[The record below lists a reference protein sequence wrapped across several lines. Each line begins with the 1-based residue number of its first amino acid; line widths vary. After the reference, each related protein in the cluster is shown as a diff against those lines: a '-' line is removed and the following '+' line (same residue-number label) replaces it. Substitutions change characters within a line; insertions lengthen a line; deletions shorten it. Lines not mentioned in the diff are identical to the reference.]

1 MVFFEIKKFLKTKI
15 VFLILFFAFLSSFAG
30 ILLQKEQ
37 TLSQR
42 QFLVA
47 SDQFAP
53 FPMFLAM
60 NQNEVTE
67 DEKTK
72 YEAAIYNA
80 PNADIS
86 FALEAEIKNVPL
98 SDPTYL
104 ERYHRLQQYKLDEY
118 THYIELYDEMI
129 AKNPRLKTEQSEKIA
144 QLGRWENYKN
154 EKIIAEGLQD
164 PYYPTHPG
172 GDNLVQAFLFQQEHI
187 FGVWQLL
194 FFLVLFSTFY
204 SREREQGTL
213 SLLHTQAY
221 SRRNILSAKAV
232 VIAFGVLLYTIAAFL
247 FFTAISTLRGMPFAG
262 FQDMYRFITSEKAYT
277 VIRGWLLLL
286 QVMGVFFVTAFMVSL
301 FALFLSTRLS
311 GEQALAVSLAS
322 FAILYVFTKN
332 TTWFRHIAN
341 PIYGVQSFN
350 VLLGYFA
357 LQTDAAGVTTLK
369 QVLAFPLYKY
379 GLYVLMALFFF
390 LLSCFPKEQ
399 VSASR
404 FERHTWRISSL
415 PAFEQKKSL
424 LSQGALIYVL
434 AFVILIVSN
443 FFILSRIDHY
453 TELENLGEHNS
464 QLVAYQDRIKEQ
476 QQALDDF
483 DAHIAAMDSSKWSD
497 EDKEEVKRDRDNYVA
512 ELENARDRLGFYQ
525 SMISAY
531 KNKNGKEFYAL
542 AARTQQIEGNIE
554 YVPGLAND
562 FPSDFTTAMKQ
573 QLLQKASDQNCPP
586 MFSFAPHV
594 SALETHKDPSFIE
607 KNSENAG
614 YASHSASYLPFR
626 LIRSHQL
633 TLWIDALVLL
643 IAGIG
648 YANDREHG
656 SQCAFLFTN
665 GLSRRRYTLI
675 KFFAQWGL
683 GVAILLIGFLFV
695 TLIGLVSGGIGDYNF
710 PVTVYQETATKT
722 IPMWHYYLRWFI
734 AMIGSITFI
743 VSLQMALSLVIDNK
757 AKLLGA
763 FGLLTVIGLLFT
775 EAFGPLKSLN
785 PFIYLKSNV
794 VADQSIAIIAHTNL
808 FSYPIALAVL
818 FGWSL
823 LWLLLSCS
831 FVNRLKVK

>member
-1 MVFFEIKKFLKTKI
+1 MVFFEVKKLIKKNV
-15 VFLILFFAFLSSFAG
+15 VFLVLFFAFLSSFAG
-30 ILLQKEQ
+30 FFLQKEQ

-42 QFLVA
+42 QFRVA

-53 FPMFLAM
+53 FPMFLSM
-60 NQNEVTE
+60 NQSEL
-67 DEKTK
+67 TK
-72 YEAAIYNA
+72 KEEETYKETIYSA
-80 PNADIS
+80 PHADAS
-86 FALEAEIKNVPL
+86 YALETAIKTIPL
-98 SDPTYL
+98 ADPTYN
-104 ERYHRLQQYKLDEY
+104 EQYHRLVKYKLEEN
-118 THYIELYDEMI
+118 TRYIELYDAMT
-129 AKNPRLKTEQSEKIA
+129 AKNPRLKTEQSDRIA
-144 QLGRWENYKN
+144 EIGRWENYKN
-154 EKIIAEGLQD
+154 EKIIAEDLQD
-164 PYYPTHPG
+164 PYYPTHLG
-172 GDNLVQAFLFQQEHI
+172 GDNLVQAFLFQQERI
-187 FGVWQLL
+187 LGVWQIL
-194 FFLVLFSTFY
+194 FFLVLFSPFY
-204 SREREQGTL
+204 AREREQGTL

-221 SRRNILSAKAV
+221 SRSAILRAKTI
-232 VIAFGVLLYTIAAFL
+232 VIGLSVLLYIMGVFL
-247 FFTAISTLRGMPFAG
+247 FFTVMSILRGIPFTG
-262 FQDMYRFITSEKAYT
+262 FQDIYRLITGEQAYT
-277 VIRGWLLLL
+277 VVRGGVLLL
-286 QVMGVFFVTAFMVSL
+286 QVVGAFFITAFMVSL

-322 FAILYVFTKN
+322 FAILYVFTNN
-332 TTWFRHIAN
+332 TTWLRHIAN
-341 PIYGVQSFN
+341 PMYGVQSFN

-357 LQTDAAGVTTLK
+357 LETDAAGITTLK
-369 QVLAFPLYKY
+369 RVLTVPWYKY
-379 GLYVLMALFFF
+379 GLYVFMALFFF

-399 VSASR
+399 VTTSR
-404 FERHTWRISSL
+404 FTRHTWRISSL

-424 LSQGALIYVL
+424 LSQGTFIYLL
-434 AFVILIVSN
+434 AFVILVVSN
-443 FFILSRIDHY
+443 FFILSKIDHN

-464 QLVAYQDRIKEQ
+464 QFEALQDGIKGQ
-476 QQALDDF
+476 QQALDEF
-483 DAHIAAMDSSKWSD
+483 DARIAAMDSSKWSD

-512 ELENARDRLGFYQ
+512 ELDNAKEQLALYQ
-525 SMISAY
+525 SMINAY
-531 KNKNGKEFYAL
+531 KNKDGKEFYNL
-542 AARTQQIEGNIE
+542 AARMQQTEGNID
-554 YVPGLAND
+554 YTPGLAND
-562 FPSDFTTAMKQ
+562 FPGDLTSAMKQ
-573 QLLQKASDQNCPP
+573 EFLQKASEQNCPP

-665 GLSRRRYTLI
+665 GLSRRRYTLM
-675 KFFAQWGL
+675 KLFAQWGL

-710 PVTVYQETATKT
+710 PVTVYQEMATKT